1 MLKKIIA
8 LTLVL
13 LMIFSTNAFASSFF
27 IDSRTFIVARKGI
40 QTKIPALMYHKVS
53 DNPAEFN
60 DFVVTTKMLADDFAE
75 IKARGYNPIF
85 ASEYFEVKKYSENLL
100 DNHNYNVVAEFYKKY
115 PKPIIITFDDGY
127 KGIYNDVLPLMKE
140 YNFKVNF
147 YICGELIDKMNPE
160 YCTWE
165 EIKALNES
173 GLAEIGNHTY
183 SLHAKTKEELAPMY
197 QNDFKTIIADI
208 NKNRAVIKEKTG
220 VDCTVFSFP
229 YGQYDYNA
237 IANLKNA
244 GYRAFIST
252 DFRVN
257 RVDDKQVTLGRFN
270 RDSQVTTKDFFD
282 LVDRKC
288 NEI

>member
-8 LTLVL
+8 MTLT
-13 LMIFSTNAFASSFF
+13 MIMLFSINAFASTFF
-27 IDSRTFIVARKGI
+27 IDSRAFIEARKSV

-60 DFVVTTKMLADDFAE
+60 DFVVTSKMLAEDFAE
-75 IKARGYNPIF
+75 IKARGYSPVF
-85 ASEYFEVKKYSENLL
+85 ASEYFEVKQYSENLL
-100 DNHNYNVVAEFYKKY
+100 NNHNYKIVADFYKKN

-127 KGIYNDVLPLMKE
+127 KGIYTNVLPLMKE

-160 YCTWE
+160 YCTWD

-183 SLHAKTKEELAPMY
+183 SLHAKTREELAPMY
-197 QNDFKTIIADI
+197 QSDFPAILADI

-220 VDCTVFSFP
+220 IDCTVFSFP
-229 YGQYDYNA
+229 YGLYDIRT
-237 IANLKNA
+237 IANLKSA
-244 GYRAFIST
+244 GYRYFIST
-252 DFRVN
+252 DYRVN
-257 RVDDKQVTLGRFN
+257 RVDDRQVTLGRFN
-270 RDSQVTTKDFFD
+270 RDSQFTTKAFFD
-282 LVDRKC
+282 LVDSKC
-288 NEI
+288 K

>member
-8 LTLVL
+8 LTLVM
-13 LMIFSTNAFASSFF
+13 LMLFSTNAFASSFF

-75 IKARGYNPIF
+75 IKARGYTPVF

-100 DNHNYNVVAEFYKKY
+100 DNHNYNIVAEFYKKN

-127 KGIYNDVLPLMKE
+127 KGIYTNVLPLMKA

-160 YCTWE
+160 YCTWD

-183 SLHAKTKEELAPMY
+183 SLHSKTKDELAPMY
-197 QNDFKTIIADI
+197 QSDFKTILADI
-208 NKNRAVIKEKTG
+208 NKNRAVIKEKVG

-237 IANLKNA
+237 IVNLKNA

-270 RDSQVTTKDFFD
+270 RDSQLTTKEFFD
-282 LVDRKC
+282 LVDKKC

>member
-8 LTLVL
+8 LTLV
-13 LMIFSTNAFASSFF
+13 MIMLFSTNAFASTFF
-27 IDSRTFIVARKGI
+27 IDSRAFIEARKGVMV
-40 QTKIPALMYHKVS
+40 KIPALMYHKVS

-60 DFVVTTKMLADDFAE
+60 DFVVTSQMLAEDFAE
-75 IKARGYNPIF
+75 IKARGYSPVF
-85 ASEYFEVKKYSENLL
+85 ASEYFEIKKHTENLL
-100 DNHNYNVVAEFYKKY
+100 DNHNYKIVAEFFRKN

-127 KGIYNDVLPLMKE
+127 KGIYTNALPLMKE

-165 EIKALNES
+165 EIKALDES

-183 SLHAKTKEELAPMY
+183 ALHAKTRDELAPMY
-197 QNDFKTIIADI
+197 QSDFSAILADI

-220 VDCTVFSFP
+220 IDSTVFSFP
-229 YGQYDYNA
+229 YGLYDINA
-237 IANLKNA
+237 IAGLKNA

-257 RVDDKQVTLGRFN
+257 RVDDKHVTLGRFN
-270 RDSQVTTKDFFD
+270 RDSKVSTKDFFD

>member
-1 MLKKIIA
+1 MLKRIIA
-8 LTLVL
+8 LTLIM
-13 LMIFSTNAFASSFF
+13 LMLFSTNAFASSFF
-27 IDSRTFIVARKGI
+27 IDSRTFIVARRNI
-40 QTKIPALMYHKVS
+40 QTKVPALMYHKVS

-75 IKARGYNPIF
+75 IKARGYNPVF

-100 DNHNYNVVAEFYKKY
+100 NNHNYNFGAEFYKKN

-127 KGIYNDVLPLMKE
+127 MGIYENVLPLMKE

-183 SLHAKTKEELAPMY
+183 ALHAKTRDELATMY
-197 QNDFKTIIADI
+197 QSDFKTILADI
-208 NKNRAVIKEKTG
+208 NKNRAVIKEKVGIDSTI
-220 VDCTVFSFP
+220 FSFP
-229 YGQYDYNA
+229 YGLYDINA
-237 IANLKNA
+237 IAGLKTA

-252 DFRVN
+252 DYRVN
-257 RVDDKQVTLGRFN
+257 RVDDKQTTLGRFN
-270 RDSQVTTKDFFD
+270 RDSQFTTKDFFD
-282 LVDRKC
+282 LVDKKC